1 MAVTHADLAPSRRST
16 DLGSKTGALLPFML
30 ILCTTPFLCRFIDN
44 GSSSSSATWVTTGD
58 EGTGKRYECTYSG
71 SGKTPLLCA
80 AGAFLGLAIAMV
92 VAHVYLMVA
101 VSKSPPPA
109 LCVCTRDKLHKFNMV
124 EYQHVNHLFIVH
136 RMSFAVGEILLL
148 IALSIESGHLKDYS
162 TPRPS
167 CLILNQG
174 VFSAAGVFSLVTVFL
189 AAGLYITALRAQCML
204 QDQENVR
211 REVMEAAMF
220 HTSPP
225 RSPAHRIAAVSNENP
240 VVIRGP
246 RDERTLGDYLSVFS
260 KQSSL
265 A

>member
-16 DLGSKTGALLPFML
+16 DLGSKTGAFIIVLSILFGLLCF
-30 ILCTTPFLCRFIDN
+30 ILCLIAEASR
-44 GSSSSSATWVTTGD
+44 SEATWVTTGD
-58 EGTGKRYECTYSG
+58 EGKGKRYECTYSG

-109 LCVCTRDKLHKFNMV
+109 LVIWDPDSATAQTLTWQAGFF
-124 EYQHVNHLFIVH
+124 FITTW
-136 RMSFAVGEILLL
+136 MSFAVGEILLL
-148 IALSIESGHLKDYS
+148 IALTIESGHLKDYS
-162 TPRPS
+162 TPRPR

-189 AAGLYITALRAQCML
+189 AAGLYITELRAQCML

-211 REVMEAAMF
+211 QEAMEAAML
-220 HTSPP
+220 HASPPQSPP
-225 RSPAHRIAAVSNENP
+225 RRIAAVSNENP
-240 VVIRGP
+240 VVRGP
-246 RDERTLGDYLSVFS
+246 RNERTLGDYLSVFS